1 MTEIMDGEAHRGA
14 NARDGN
20 EHERVELTP
29 WDRYGWVMAVIWL
42 FFLVFPVVYLLER
55 PLGPRVWG
63 LFCVGVF
70 AFVYTFGFVR
80 FPRIVPSQRTQD
92 LTLVSLVVTGLAG
105 AIAAGAA
112 ALTFVPFITAFGIYF
127 QPVRRAIALSVLWV
141 VFTPVMV
148 TLTGT
153 WSTLGIVVAI
163 VALVGIATFI
173 PRWLDDQQK
182 AFTALESQY
191 LLIAEQERV
200 ARDVHDVLGHS
211 LTVIA
216 MKAELAGRLLERESG
231 ASVAGS
237 PGAGGAAGEIEA
249 IESLARQALSEIRAT
264 VAGLRVARLDEE
276 LANARG
282 VLADADVELIVAGDA
297 EDLDPRYRLVA
308 GWVVR
313 EAVTNIVR
321 HAAAGKCRIEI
332 GANGIV
338 ISDDGAG
345 IDSAVADGTA
355 SEVKVT
361 GVQGLRERVQQS
373 GGTFA
378 ICAVDAGG
386 TRVEAHW

>member
-1 MTEIMDGEAHRGA
+1 
-14 NARDGN
+14 
-20 EHERVELTP
+20 
-29 WDRYGWVMAVIWL
+29 
-42 FFLVFPVVYLLER
+42 
-55 PLGPRVWG
+55 
-63 LFCVGVF
+63 
-70 AFVYTFGFVR
+70 
-80 FPRIVPSQRTQD
+80 
-92 LTLVSLVVTGLAG
+92 
-105 AIAAGAA
+105 
-112 ALTFVPFITAFGIYF
+112 
-127 QPVRRAIALSVLWV
+127 VRRAIALSVLWV

-345 IDSAVADGTA
+345 IDFAVADGTA